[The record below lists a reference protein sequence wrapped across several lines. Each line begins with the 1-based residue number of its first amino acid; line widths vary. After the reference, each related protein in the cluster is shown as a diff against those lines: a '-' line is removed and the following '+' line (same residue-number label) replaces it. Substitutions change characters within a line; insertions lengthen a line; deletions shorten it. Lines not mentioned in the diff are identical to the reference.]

1 MAANEHDLNLDLSCA
16 RHVLH
21 RTWSTRPH
29 PHVRAIPAQ
38 VQVWFQ
44 NRRQKERTKTTS
56 GPKHTN
62 SSSPVPRTSTT
73 FAGPSSPP
81 AKLESLPF
89 QPESPP
95 DESSESEDAHPL
107 PACNPQPAVTQWVQQ
122 APTAG
127 TLCPPPML
135 PPFQQLLQPEYSF
148 DHLAK
153 PVHFNTS
160 ATLDRALNA
169 VLLHARQRT
178 YLQQLKPSQMLK
190 AADYLQAGGHASGH
204 DYLQALERQVNM
216 RLGARVSYLFSPPSV
231 VPSVVPSV
239 GPSVGP
245 SVASS
250 GVARPTEKL
259 IEKPLHK
266 LGMRRVQ
273 SIAGVPMTRRSVSME
288 ALEVLASCMTK

>member
-1 MAANEHDLNLDLSCA
+1 M
-16 RHVLH
+16 H

-29 PHVRAIPAQ
+29 PHTRTIPAQ

-56 GPKHTN
+56 GPKHTH
-62 SSSPVPRTSTT
+62 SSSPVPRTASTT
-73 FAGPSSPP
+73 FAEPSSPP

-95 DESSESEDAHPL
+95 GESSESEDAHPL
-107 PACNPQPAVTQWVQQ
+107 PAYNPKPAFTQWVQQ

-127 TLCPPPML
+127 TLCPPPMP
-135 PPFQQLLQPEYSF
+135 PPFQQLLQPVYGF
-148 DHLAK
+148 DHFTK

-178 YLQQLKPSQMLK
+178 YLPQLKPSQMLK

-231 VPSVVPSV
+231 

-245 SVASS
+245 CVGPCVDSS
-250 GVARPTEKL
+250 RVARP

>member
-1 MAANEHDLNLDLSCA
+1 M
-16 RHVLH
+16 H

-29 PHVRAIPAQ
+29 PHTRTIPAQ

-56 GPKHTN
+56 GTKHTN
-62 SSSPVPRTSTT
+62 SSSPVPRTASTT

-107 PACNPQPAVTQWVQQ
+107 PAYNPKPAVSQWVQQ

-231 VPSVVPSV
+231 VPSV

-245 SVASS
+245 CIASS
-250 GVARPTEKL
+250 CVARPIEKL

>member
-1 MAANEHDLNLDLSCA
+1 VS
-16 RHVLH
+16 
-21 RTWSTRPH
+21 
-29 PHVRAIPAQ
+29 
-38 VQVWFQ
+38 
-44 NRRQKERTKTTS
+44 
-56 GPKHTN
+56 
-62 SSSPVPRTSTT
+62 
-73 FAGPSSPP
+73 
-81 AKLESLPF
+81 
-89 QPESPP
+89 
-95 DESSESEDAHPL
+95 
-107 PACNPQPAVTQWVQQ
+107 QWVQQ

-135 PPFQQLLQPEYSF
+135 PPFQQLLQPEYCF
-148 DHLAK
+148 DHLTK

-231 VPSVVPSV
+231 VPSVGPSVGPSVVPSVGPSVVPSV

-245 SVASS
+245 CIASS
-250 GVARPTEKL
+250 CVARPIEKL

>member
-1 MAANEHDLNLDLSCA
+1 M
-16 RHVLH
+16 
-21 RTWSTRPH
+21 P
-29 PHVRAIPAQ
+29 
-38 VQVWFQ
+38 
-44 NRRQKERTKTTS
+44 
-56 GPKHTN
+56 
-62 SSSPVPRTSTT
+62 
-73 FAGPSSPP
+73 
-81 AKLESLPF
+81 
-89 QPESPP
+89 
-95 DESSESEDAHPL
+95 
-107 PACNPQPAVTQWVQQ
+107 
-122 APTAG
+122 
-127 TLCPPPML
+127 
-135 PPFQQLLQPEYSF
+135 PPFQQLLQPVYGF
-148 DHLAK
+148 DHFTK

-231 VPSVVPSV
+231 

-245 SVASS
+245 CVGPCVDSS
-250 GVARPTEKL
+250 RVARP